1 MLKLPFIPLLFL
13 TPIFGAMAIAI
24 LPGSDR
30 IVRWVSLAWSLVV
43 LGATGWLAWC
53 FEWDKPSEWQFPTD
67 QGTMEMW
74 YKQIGVQLSFGADAL
89 SIWLLL
95 LTAVLGVL
103 GIIASWDSIKVR
115 VKEFHAWYLLLL
127 ASLIATFTAQ
137 DAVLFY
143 IAFEFTLIPVFFLI
157 SVYGGHERRQAAKT
171 FFLYTFAGSMIAL
184 SAILYMGYFYSTLA
198 PEKVGAT
205 EPGMWT
211 FRFDMLMNIAHN
223 LPASTQGLLLL
234 ALMLG
239 FAVKIPLFPFHSV
252 PPAAYPQAPTA
263 GSVFLAAVL
272 AKMGLYGMIRL
283 VLPLLPSA
291 VIEYGWIIGVL
302 AVVGILYCA
311 MICWSQRSLKKLI
324 AYSSISHLGFCV
336 LGLVSL
342 NQIAMGGAGYYMINH
357 GLTIA
362 GLFFCIGMLEERFKT
377 DEMPMLGGLAKAMP
391 VWSFFF
397 VFFAL
402 ANVGLPGLNGFW
414 GEFLTLAGT
423 FQSGMFDSLRTPEIK
438 EATQATWSHWGIGL
452 ASVAALG
459 VILSAIYMLHMLGKV
474 VFGPVRLPVLGAG
487 ADTAEPTH
495 GHAPAEGARLSLD
508 QVKDLGLR
516 ELIVV
521 IPLALG
527 CLWFGL
533 QPSAMVNSM
542 QGVMVNAQ
550 QAANLKA
557 GPQTRIRINN
567 ANLDRP
573 VNPEPTTKP
582 APKAK
587 KPAAPKP
594 KAEKPVAPAA
604 EATTK
609 PQVEDASQVPPA
621 QPAGEAPAAATTVP
635 ATTQPSP

>member
-30 IVRWVSLAWSLVV
+30 IVRWVALAWSLIV

-53 FEWDKPSEWQFPTD
+53 FEWDKPSEWQFPTL
-67 QGTMEMW
+67 QGDHDMW
-74 YKQIGVQLSFGADAL
+74 YRQLGVQLTFGADAM
-89 SIWLLL
+89 SMWLLL
-95 LTAVLGVL
+95 LTAALGVL
-103 GIIASWDSIKVR
+103 GILASWDSVKIR
-115 VKEFHAWYLLLL
+115 VKEFHAWFLLLI

-137 DAVLFY
+137 DAILFY
-143 IAFEFTLIPVFFLI
+143 VAFEFTLIPMFFLI

-184 SAILYMGYFYSTLA
+184 SAILYMGYFYSTLPA
-198 PEKVGAT
+198 AKVSGGEVGA
-205 EPGMWT
+205 WT
-211 FRFDMLMNIAHN
+211 FRFDAL
-223 LPASTQGLLLL
+223 ASIGDSLNGPTQAILLL

-252 PPAAYPQAPTA
+252 PPAAYPEAPTA

-272 AKMGLYGMIRL
+272 AKMGIYGMVRL
-283 VLPLLPSA
+283 VLPLTPVA
-291 VIEYGWIIGVL
+291 VLEYGWMIGVL
-302 AVVGILYCA
+302 AVAGILYCA
-311 MICWSQRSLKKLI
+311 MICWSQRSMKKLI

-342 NQIAMGGAGYYMINH
+342 NLMAMSGAGFYMINH
-357 GLTIA
+357 GITIA
-362 GLFFCIGMLEERFKT
+362 GLFFCIGMLQERFKT
-377 DEMPMLGGLAKAMP
+377 DEMPMLGGLAKVMP

-414 GEFLTLAGT
+414 GEFTTLAGT
-423 FQSGMFDSLRTPEIK
+423 FQSGMFGALRDPDIRV
-438 EATQATWSHWGIGL
+438 ATQATWSHWGVGL
-452 ASVAALG
+452 ATVAALG
-459 VILSAIYMLHMLGKV
+459 VIISAIYMLHMLGKV

-495 GHAPAEGARLSLD
+495 GVQPAEGNRLALD

-516 ELIVV
+516 ELVIVV
-521 IPLALG
+521 PLALG

-533 QPSAMVNSM
+533 QPSMMMNSM
-542 QGVMVNAQ
+542 SGVMSDAQ
-550 QAANLKA
+550 QAANLRS
-557 GPQTRIRINN
+557 GMQSRIRVSEGGDGP
-567 ANLDRP
+567 AATQPAKP
-573 VNPEPTTKP
+573 V
-582 APKAK
+582 KAK
-587 KPAAPKP
+587 KPASAKP
-594 KAEKPVAPAA
+594 NAEQDAAGKQGAATQPAQAKASEQPVA
-604 EATTK
+604 
-609 PQVEDASQVPPA
+609 QDPPA
-621 QPAGEAPAAATTVP
+621 QPASEAPVAP